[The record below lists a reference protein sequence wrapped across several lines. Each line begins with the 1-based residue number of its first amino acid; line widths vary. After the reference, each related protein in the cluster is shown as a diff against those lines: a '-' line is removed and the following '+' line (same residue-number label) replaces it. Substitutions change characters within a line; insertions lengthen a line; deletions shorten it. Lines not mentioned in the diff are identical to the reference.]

1 MAEARALDVWILA
14 LATEE
19 ERVRAD
25 VLGPIVER
33 VAQGDPEA
41 LGPLYD
47 ALAPEIFAAALW
59 RTGSRADAADVVQEV
74 FVKLAQSPALLRGV
88 RHARRYLLTMAHR
101 SAIDRTRARRPDV
114 PIDDALLVATAEGD
128 ADRSLEATRATAALR
143 ELPDAQREAI
153 YLHHFAGC
161 SFREV
166 GRITRVPTFTAAS
179 RYRLGIARL
188 RALLGGSR

>member
-1 MAEARALDVWILA
+1 MAEARVLDVWILA

-19 ERVRAD
+19 EQVRAD
-25 VLGPIVER
+25 ALGPIVER

-101 SAIDRTRARRPDV
+101 CAIDRTRARRPDA
-114 PIDDALLVATAEGD
+114 PIDDALLVHAPLGD
-128 ADRSLEATRATAALR
+128 TERSLDASRATAALR

-166 GRITRVPTFTAAS
+166 AKITGVPTFTAAS

-188 RALLGGSR
+188 RAKLR

>member
-1 MAEARALDVWILA
+1 MANARVLDAWVLA
-14 LATEE
+14 AATEE
-19 ERVRAD
+19 APVRVD
-25 VLGPIVER
+25 ELGPIVARAAE
-33 VAQGDPEA
+33 GDPEA

-59 RTGSRADAADVVQEV
+59 RTGSRADAADVVQDV
-74 FVKLAQSPALLRGV
+74 FVKIAASPSVLRGV
-88 RHARRYLLTMAHR
+88 QHAKRYVLTMAHR
-101 SAIDRTRARRPDV
+101 CAIDHRRARRPDA
-114 PIDDALLVATAEGD
+114 PLDDALLAPGID
-128 ADRSLEATRATAALR
+128 ADRSLDAARATEALR

-166 GRITRVPTFTAAS
+166 AKITGVPTFTAGS

-188 RALLGGSR
+188 RARLGAR

>member
-1 MAEARALDVWILA
+1 MAEARVLDVWILA

-19 ERVRAD
+19 GCVRAD
-25 VLGPIVER
+25 ALGPIVAR

-74 FVKLAQSPALLRGV
+74 FVKIATAPGLLKGV
-88 RHARRYLLTMAHR
+88 KHPRRYVLTMAHR
-101 SAIDRTRARRPDV
+101 SAIDRTRARHPDA
-114 PIDDALLVATAEGD
+114 PIDDALLVQTSDLD
-128 ADRSLEATRATAALR
+128 AGRSLDAARATAALR

-153 YLHHFAGC
+153 YLHHFAGH

>member
-1 MAEARALDVWILA
+1 MAEARVLDVWILA

-19 ERVRAD
+19 GWVRAD
-25 VLGPIVER
+25 ALGPIVAR

-59 RTGSRADAADVVQEV
+59 RTGSRADAADVVQDV
-74 FVKLAQSPALLRGV
+74 FVKIAASPSVLKNLQ
-88 RHARRYLLTMAHR
+88 HPKRYVLTMAHR
-101 SAIDRTRARRPDV
+101 CAIDRTRGRRPDASL
-114 PIDDALLVATAEGD
+114 DDSLLAPAID
-128 ADRSLEATRATAALR
+128 ADRTIDARRATEALHD
-143 ELPDAQREAI
+143 LPDAQREAI
-153 YLHHFAGC
+153 YLHHFGGC

-166 GRITRVPTFTAAS
+166 AKITGVPTFTAAS

-188 RALLGGSR
+188 RARLGSR

>member
-88 RHARRYLLTMAHR
+88 RHAKRYLLTMAR
-101 SAIDRTRARRPDV
+101 RGAIDRTRARRPDA
-114 PIDDALLVATAEGD
+114 PIDDALLVATEQGD
-128 ADRSLEATRATAALR
+128 ADRSLDASRATAALR

-166 GRITRVPTFTAAS
+166 GTITGVPTFTAAS

-188 RALLGGSR
+188 RSLLGGAR

>member
-1 MAEARALDVWILA
+1 MAEARVLDVWILA

-19 ERVRAD
+19 GCVRAD
-25 VLGPIVER
+25 ALGPIVAR

-59 RTGSRADAADVVQEV
+59 RTGSRADAADVVQDV
-74 FVKLAQSPALLRGV
+74 FVKIAQSPALLRGV
-88 RHARRYLLTMAHR
+88 RHARRYVLTMAHR
-101 SAIDRTRARRPDV
+101 CAIDRHRKGRGDV
-114 PIDDALLVATAEGD
+114 PIDDALVVPAFEGD
-128 ADRSLEATRATAALR
+128 AGRAVDAARATEALR
-143 ELPDAQREAI
+143 SLPDAQREAI

-166 GRITRVPTFTAAS
+166 GKITGVPTFTAAS

>member
-1 MAEARALDVWILA
+1 MADARVLDVWILA

-25 VLGPIVER
+25 DLGPIVAR
-33 VAQGDPEA
+33 VTSGDPEA

-59 RTGSRADAADVVQEV
+59 RTGSRADAADVVQDV
-74 FVKLAQSPALLRGV
+74 FVKIATAPGLLKGV
-88 RHARRYLLTMAHR
+88 KHPRRYVLTMAHR
-101 SAIDRTRARRPDV
+101 SAIDRHRGSRPDL
-114 PIDDALLVATAEGD
+114 PIDDALLVQTNELD
-128 ADRSLEATRATAALR
+128 AGRSLDAARATAALR
-143 ELPDAQREAI
+143 ELPDPQREAI

-166 GRITRVPTFTAAS
+166 GKITGVPTFTAAS
-179 RYRLGIARL
+179 RHRLGIARL
-188 RALLGGSR
+188 RVLLGGSR

>member
-1 MAEARALDVWILA
+1 MADARVIDVWILA

-25 VLGPIVER
+25 DLGPIVER
-33 VAQGDPEA
+33 VTRGDPDA

-47 ALAPEIFAAALW
+47 ALAPQVFAAGLW
-59 RTGSRADAADVVQEV
+59 RTGSRADAADVVQDV
-74 FVKLAQSPALLRGV
+74 FVKIASSPAALKGV
-88 RHARRYLLTMAHR
+88 RHPRRYLLTMAHR
-101 SAIDRTRARRPDV
+101 CAIDRARARRPDA
-114 PIDDALLVATAEGD
+114 PIDDALLAPGID
-128 ADRSLEATRATAALR
+128 ADRRLDAARATEALR
-143 ELPDAQREAI
+143 ELPDAQRETI

-166 GRITRVPTFTAAS
+166 GKITGVPTFTAAS

-188 RALLGGSR
+188 KEILGGSR

>member
-1 MAEARALDVWILA
+1 MADARVLDVWILA

-25 VLGPIVER
+25 DLGPIVER
-33 VAQGDPEA
+33 VASGDPEA

-59 RTGSRADAADVVQEV
+59 RTGSRADASDVVQEV

-88 RHARRYLLTMAHR
+88 RHAKRYVLTMAHR
-101 SAIDRTRARRPDV
+101 SAIDRTRARRPDA
-114 PIDDALLVATAEGD
+114 PIDDALLVHADLD
-128 ADRSLEATRATAALR
+128 ADRSLDASRATAALR
-143 ELPDAQREAI
+143 ELPDPQREAI
-153 YLHHFAGC
+153 YLHHFAGM

-166 GRITRVPTFTAAS
+166 AKITGVPTFTAAS

-188 RALLGGSR
+188 RAKLR